1 MTRLLAHVRG
11 NAIAYLALFVAL
23 GGTGYAAIS
32 LPANSVGTRQLRNR
46 AVTAKKVANGSITSA
61 KLNSSDINGS
71 IRLWARI
78 SPTGTVLASKPRAET
93 VGWSS
98 LGHGGEISWER
109 AIPKGCFS
117 LATVDGFGSQGFAS
131 VATLNQ
137 PRPAG
142 AFVIV
147 QTFNTSG
154 QSAAEPV
161 NVAVICP

>member
-93 VGWSS
+93 VGWSV
-98 LGHGGEISWER
+98 LGHGGRISWGR
-109 AIPKGCFS
+109 AIPNGCFS
-117 LATVDGFGSQGFAS
+117 LATIDGFG
-131 VATLNQ
+131 
-137 PRPAG
+137 
-142 AFVIV
+142 
-147 QTFNTSG
+147 
-154 QSAAEPV
+154 
-161 NVAVICP
+161 